1 LKDTLS
7 NIQDAR
13 PFEDL
18 TVGLLALGSLHDPS
32 SLTSTSCLQVTE
44 VSKARPEITKA
55 VETMLKKGKWSVP
68 GYRVS
73 WIWRGRRRTFAL
85 DIVADIGAG
94 EVRRVLAHVDVKRI
108 AHAIIRQRREMT
120 VGSHGLGRSLI
131 EIREA

>member
-1 LKDTLS
+1 M
-7 NIQDAR
+7 
-13 PFEDL
+13 
-18 TVGLLALGSLHDPS
+18 GLLALCSLHDPS
-32 SLTSTSCLQVTE
+32 SLIPTSCLQVTE

-73 WIWRGRRRTFAL
+73 WIWRGRRRTFPL

-108 AHAIIRQRREMT
+108 AHAIIRQRRADRWLSRL
-120 VGSHGLGRSLI
+120 GSESD
-131 EIREA
+131 